1 MINKPML
8 NKQTTGFRFIPFL
21 RIPRNIPVS
30 IPECPNS
37 AGMIRHRNDENSR
50 PSCQISFLR
59 NPPDS
64 AGMTGFLQELGG
76 HCKDLS
82 RDGVLLSSRV
92 NSSSCVASSSRVGCS
107 SRVTSPTRVAFS
119 LCVAS
124 SSPVASCV
132 ASLCVSPVFTCC
144 CHRTL
149 SVGGGAGEMWRM
161 SHDDSRNE
169 KM

>member
-21 RIPRNIPVS
+21 RILRNIPVS

-50 PSCQISFLR
+50 PSCQSSFLW

-76 HCKDLS
+76 HCKDL
-82 RDGVLLSSRV
+82 RMVGLQRALCDGSIEYQSEYTLY
-92 NSSSCVASSSRVGCS
+92 NSSILFSTSDFYELTCRCSCCGWSRC
-107 SRVTSPTRVAFS
+107 
-119 LCVAS
+119 
-124 SSPVASCV
+124 
-132 ASLCVSPVFTCC
+132 
-144 CHRTL
+144 
-149 SVGGGAGEMWRM
+149 
-161 SHDDSRNE
+161 
-169 KM
+169 